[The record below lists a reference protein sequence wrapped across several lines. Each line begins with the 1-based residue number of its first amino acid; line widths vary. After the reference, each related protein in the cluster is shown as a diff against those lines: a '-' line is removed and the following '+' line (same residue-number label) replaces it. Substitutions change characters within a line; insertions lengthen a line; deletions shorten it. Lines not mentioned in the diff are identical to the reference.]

1 MDESMT
7 PLDILFVNCCI
18 SAGRVSRT
26 GRLARACMD
35 WLEKSHSC
43 IREREES
50 LITCP
55 CAPLTRE
62 TLQARNILLEK
73 GDTASALFDPA
84 RRFAAAGVVVI
95 AAPYWDLSFPAELKA
110 YIEQIMVNT
119 ITFTYEENRPR
130 GLCRAERLVY
140 VTTAGGYVGDNDFGY
155 TYIRAIGEMLGIPRC
170 VRVCAEGLDIQGN
183 DGEALLAEAI
193 AGVPA
198 ALAE

>member
-1 MDESMT
+1 M
-7 PLDILFVNCCI
+7 
-18 SAGRVSRT
+18 SRT
-26 GRLARACMD
+26 TAREVAMMLQFSD
-35 WLEKSHSC
+35 MLGGEDTPEHVLDKSGT
-43 IREREES
+43 IG
-50 LITCP
+50 
-55 CAPLTRE
+55 
-62 TLQARNILLEK
+62 TLDDA
-73 GDTASALFDPA
+73 D
-84 RRFAAAGVVVI
+84 
-95 AAPYWDLSFPAELKA
+95 KA